1 MTKYRYTSLFS
12 TLFILLCANLSMA
25 EDIHKKS
32 GTTSAA
38 FLKVDAASRPI
49 SMGGAFT
56 GLADD
61 VNALFWN
68 PAGLMS
74 LQKQQISA
82 MQNFSIGNV
91 YTQALS
97 YGRVLNQ
104 KMAIGV
110 SLQGAFTR
118 IDFRQAPTA
127 TPDQEV
133 TVGGFAPG
141 FSLAYQPFSFFS
153 VGITTKAIVEQL
165 DVETL
170 LGFAGDLGILIRP
183 FGEATKLGVSLQNL
197 GSINSGSS
205 LPTNLRSGI
214 SFQPTKANVLVADI
228 NLPLVAGY
236 PSVHFGAE
244 NWFGDFVAVRL
255 GYSVSQGE
263 NPRNGITAGIGLKRK
278 GRVSLENI
286 HFQFDYAIVPD
297 PMGNVHRI
305 ACLMRF

>member
-1 MTKYRYTSLFS
+1 MKKYQYISLCS
-12 TLFILLCANLSMA
+12 TLFVLLYANFSMA
-25 EDIHKKS
+25 GDIHQKA

-49 SMGGAFT
+49 AMGGAFT

-68 PAGLMS
+68 PAGLLS
-74 LQKQQISA
+74 LQKQQLSA

-91 YTQALS
+91 YTQSLS
-97 YGRVLNQ
+97 YGERINK

-118 IDFRQAPTA
+118 VDFRQTPTA

-141 FSLAYQPFSFFS
+141 LSLAYQPISFLA
-153 VGITTKAIVEQL
+153 VGFTTKVIVEQL
-165 DVETL
+165 NVETV
-170 LGFAGDLGILIRP
+170 LGYAGDIGVFLQPFGKTIGLGIS
-183 FGEATKLGVSLQNL
+183 AQNV
-197 GSINSGSS
+197 GSINSGSP
-205 LPTNLRSGI
+205 LPMTFRSGI
-214 SFQPTKANVLVADI
+214 SFRPTETSILVADI
-228 NLPLVAGY
+228 NFPVVAGF
-236 PSVHFGAE
+236 PSFHFGAE
-244 NWFGDFVAVRL
+244 NWFADIIAIRL
-255 GYSVSQGE
+255 GYTGSQGE
-263 NPRNGITAGIGLKRK
+263 NPRNGLTAGIGLRRQ
-278 GRVSLENI
+278 GRVSLENV

-297 PMGNVHRI
+297 TMGNVHRI